1 MLPCI
6 VIVAGTGAAAGFELV
21 RVIAAP
27 PAGAAAVSWTATQV
41 ESALNNGLVVRV
53 SETGVGGAE
62 LGANVPVVG
71 GAGTAAGVGEGSR
84 RIERAGRGVVGEVR
98 DSTVQ
103 ACLLSR

>member
-41 ESALNNGLVVRV
+41 ESPLNNGLVVSV

-62 LGANVPVVG
+62 LTANVPVVDH
-71 GAGTAAGVGEGSR
+71 AVTAA
-84 RIERAGRGVVGEVR
+84 VVGEASPCIERTRQNFVPEVS
-98 DSTVQ
+98 DSTV
-103 ACLLSR
+103 